1 MHIRKILM
9 AGIAG
14 LAMSMLVSVP
24 VSAHGHH
31 RQSRTDTAYA
41 YPVCTVEDCTEEGCH
56 LHDGEYYCGYDHE
69 DGYCDG
75 SCRPARSSASGYRC
89 GTRRHGCH

>member
-9 AGIAG
+9 AATAG
-14 LAMSMLVSVP
+14 LAMSMLVALP
-24 VSAHGHH
+24 ASAHGHH
-31 RQSRTDTAYA
+31 YQSRTDTAY
-41 YPVCTVEDCTEEGCH
+41 PVCTFEDCTEEGCH

-75 SCRPARSSASGYRC
+75 SCRPVRRAASVHRAGR
-89 GTRRHGCH
+89 GHGCH